1 MNIKKDL
8 NINADQLAKLGIRFD
23 GSYRTG
29 KERFLTFYPIEK
41 KKEYSIVD
49 IPKGIRL
56 CSDVTNDTMTL
67 ENTDI
72 QNDSSSVTSEISNIY
87 EPQVSQVSL
96 PSQVS
101 QGEPEELKPKRSMSC
116 RTKRTVRSK
125 SKLKS
130 LFSRGRTRWICISA
144 SEKCSHSLR
153 LAVNNF
159 FSSL

>member
-72 QNDSSSVTSEISNIY
+72 QNDTSSVTSETPNIY
-87 EPQVSQVSL
+87 APQVSQLSL

-101 QGEPEELKPKRSMSC
+101 QGDVKTFLIDKKDHIGGLAKMMFDLKG
-116 RTKRTVRSK
+116 
-125 SKLKS
+125 LKNHLNGS
-130 LFSRGRTRWICISA
+130 NILLLVHPGSPSINFSPSF
-144 SEKCSHSLR
+144 L
-153 LAVNNF
+153 
-159 FSSL
+159 